1 MVPIS
6 NYTIALIGYYF
17 GWKSKEEGRR
27 SKPRFI
33 KKNTLFYVVYL
44 ISIYFFNITN
54 DYQK

>member
-6 NYTIALIGYYF
+6 NYTRALIGCYF